1 MDGGTMREHEDVEP
15 RPDCPGWCRR
25 DHAAPSHPDDQHHHS
40 DVRRAVTVVGRPL
53 LEPDDLAAPC
63 VVLARLLR
71 RTDSEQTW
79 VELVSEEGREVR
91 MVVTLESARRLQVVL
106 GHLLDIAVEQ

>member
-1 MDGGTMREHEDVEP
+1 
-15 RPDCPGWCRR
+15 
-25 DHAAPSHPDDQHHHS
+25 
-40 DVRRAVTVVGRPL
+40 
-53 LEPDDLAAPC
+53 
-63 VVLARLLR
+63 
-71 RTDSEQTW
+71 